1 MDFMKHFINAL
12 QKNDGCNKMT
22 CTNCRTF
29 FCWLCQQEL
38 SKSNPYAH
46 YQHPTS
52 FCANRLFEGVPLMED
67 NDLFELLDDEFDS
80 ESDDEVDVDRL

>member
-1 MDFMKHFINAL
+1 
-12 QKNDGCNKMT
+12 MT
-22 CTNCRTF
+22 CSNCRTF

-52 FCANRLFEGVPLMED
+52 FCANRLFEGVQLTD
-67 NDLFELLDDEFDS
+67 DDLLDMLDDFNSDG
-80 ESDDEVDVDRL
+80 SDDDDDVDVDRL